1 MGTPVLILGD
11 SGSGKSTSLRN
22 FDPSEVGVFNVASKP
37 LPFRK
42 QLPTI
47 NGANYATIV
56 KGLSAPQL
64 KTYVIDDSQYLL
76 AFEFFDRAKETG
88 YNKFTDIALNFRN
101 LIHFVITQTPPDCI
115 VYFLHHTE
123 TNADG
128 TLKAKTIGKMLDEK
142 LTVEGLF
149 SIVLLCRAEKDRH
162 YFITQSEGFSTAKS
176 PMDMFPEEI
185 DNDLKLVDTT
195 IREYWGLT
203 PEQKR
208 EESKHEKN

>member
-1 MGTPVLILGD
+1 MGIPVLILGE
-11 SGSGKSTSLRN
+11 SGSGKSTALRN
-22 FDPSEVGVFNVASKP
+22 FDPTEIGVFNVASKP

-42 QLPTI
+42 ALPII
-47 NGANYATIV
+47 NGATYPTII
-56 KGLSAPQL
+56 KSLSAPSL
-64 KTYVIDDSQYLL
+64 KTYAIDDSQYLL

-101 LIHFVITQTPPDCI
+101 LIQFVITQTPPDCI

-123 TNADG
+123 SNPDG

-149 SIVLLCRAEKDRH
+149 SIVLLCRSEKDTH

-203 PEQKR
+203 PEQKK
-208 EESKHEKN
+208 EEPKHEKN